1 MALLFRNR
9 TASARRKD
17 AALDLMIEARVIL
30 GVDGDTVVSV
40 SEHDCA
46 GSGCCGA
53 QTVILVMRPGQP
65 TEAIK
70 IDKPLEGVTGADVF
84 AAAPR

>member
-1 MALLFRNR
+1 MTRLFRNR

-17 AALDLMIEARVIL
+17 AALDLMIQARAIL
-30 GVDGDTVVSV
+30 GLDGDTVVSV

-46 GSGCCGA
+46 GSGCCDT
-53 QTVILVMRPGQP
+53 QTVILVMRPDQP

-70 IDKPLEGVTGADVF
+70 IDKPLEAVTGADVF
-84 AAAPR
+84 ATVPR

>member
-1 MALLFRNR
+1 MALLFRNG

-17 AALDLMIEARVIL
+17 AALDLMIQARAIL

-40 SEHDCA
+40 SEHNCA
-46 GSGCCGA
+46 DSGCCGT
-53 QTVILVMRPGQP
+53 QTVILVMRPDRP

-70 IDKPLEGVTGADVF
+70 INKPLETVTGADLF

>member
-17 AALDLMIEARVIL
+17 AALDLMIQARAIL

-46 GSGCCGA
+46 VSGCCGM

-70 IDKPLEGVTGADVF
+70 IDKPLEAVTDADLF

>member
-9 TASARRKD
+9 TVSTRRKD
-17 AALDLMIEARVIL
+17 AALDLMIQARAIL
-30 GVDGDTVVSV
+30 GVDGDTVVSI

-46 GSGCCGA
+46 GSGCCGT
-53 QTVILVMRPGQP
+53 QTVILIMRPDQP